1 MQLHADLAL
10 PADVNSD
17 LLEWT
22 ASPAPGVFRRMIERD
37 GAEQARCTSR
47 VTYAPGSVFP
57 PHGHPFG
64 EEILVLSG
72 TFHDEHGTYPVG
84 TFMRNAHGETHAP
97 GSVPGCELLVKLRH
111 LTANRA
117 AAPSLSTSGRLVV
130 NTGADNPAWR
140 SLPALQGNLRGL
152 WLGGVGDEA
161 SWLLEATPGA
171 RFQLPHAVDQA
182 PAGEEL
188 YDLATGQWLRR
199 PPGSREIFTAPDGGR
214 FFAKVGH
221 LAPEP
226 AATLA

>member
-1 MQLHADLAL
+1 MQLHADLTL

-17 LLEWT
+17 KLEWVP
-22 ASPAPGVFRRMIERD
+22 SPAAGVHRKMIERD

-72 TFHDEHGTYPVG
+72 TFHDEHGSYPAG

-111 LTANRA
+111 LTAERA
-117 AAPSLSTSGRLVV
+117 AAPALAPAGRLVV
-130 NTGADNPAWR
+130 DTGATNPGWR
-140 SLPALQGNLRGL
+140 PLPALAGSLRGL
-152 WLGGVGDEA
+152 WLGGAGSEA
-161 SWLLEATPGA
+161 SWLLEASPGA
-171 RFQLPHAVDQA
+171 SFQLPHAADTL

-188 YDLATGQWLRR
+188 YALATGLWARR
-199 PPGSREIFTAPDGGR
+199 PPGTRDTYTAPTGGR
-214 FFAKVGH
+214 FFAKTGH
-221 LAPEP
+221 LAPGP
-226 AATLA
+226 KAA